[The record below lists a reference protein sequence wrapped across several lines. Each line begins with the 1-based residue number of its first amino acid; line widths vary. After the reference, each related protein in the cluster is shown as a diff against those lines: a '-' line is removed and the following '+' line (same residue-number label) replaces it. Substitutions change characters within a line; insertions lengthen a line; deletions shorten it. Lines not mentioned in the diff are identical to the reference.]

1 MIPLRWRDLE
11 KRGIYLLKLIPNHM
25 AQISEDGFWQNV
37 NGEWVPTELQNQA
50 LSEGAQPHTQA
61 VNNTTMA
68 GTMNPTNHQGAWVAP
83 PQNNGM
89 KIGLIIAGCVVVGMI
104 LITVLAGVLYTWA
117 SSLAE
122 DQKDPQLIATW
133 TNPVDRMVLESNGD
147 IEETTGTFDT
157 WYTSQGDVYF
167 YEDDEYYN
175 NFKYSVVDNIF
186 FLAPYDESEQLMEED
201 CIAYMKGEN
210 GSSESIYNE
219 RIEKADADG
228 DIPIWCNPT

>member
-1 MIPLRWRDLE
+1 
-11 KRGIYLLKLIPNHM
+11 M

-50 LSEGAQPHTQA
+50 LSKGAQPHTQA
-61 VNNTTMA
+61 VNNTPMA
-68 GTMNPTNHQGAWVAP
+68 GTMNPTTHQGAWVAP

-89 KIGLIIAGCVVVGMI
+89 KIGLIIAGCVVVAMI

-122 DQKDPQLIATW
+122 DQKDPQLMATW
-133 TNPVDRMVLESNGD
+133 TNPVDRMVLESNGE

-167 YEDDEYYN
+167 DDGEGYYY
-175 NFKYSVVDNIF
+175 NFKYSVVDNVF
-186 FLAPYDESEQLMEED
+186 FLAPYDESEQLIEED

-210 GSSESIYNE
+210 GNSESIYNE

-228 DIPIWCNPT
+228 DIPNWCNPA